1 MGECTIKALDNVSL
15 QIDQGEFLAII
26 GPSGSG
32 KSTLMNILGIL
43 DRATIGEY
51 YLNKTNLMRISDK
64 KISRIR
70 NRKIGF
76 IFQQFNLM
84 PRLTA
89 FENVELPLV
98 YRGVG
103 KATRKKVVLK
113 SLERVGLLDKEK
125 HIPAQLSGG
134 QQQRIAIARA
144 IAGSPELILA
154 DEPTGALD
162 SKTGEEVMTLLR
174 EIHREGNTLIM
185 ITHDKEIANQAER
198 IIEIKTENSVN
209 GTNYDSFT
217 EYKVS
222 AKTIIVHQISNIFNN
237 AWNYYWCF
245 FCYITCFDWGSY
257 IEKCLHTIR

>member
-1 MGECTIKALDNVSL
+1 MIQLFNISKSYQMGENTIKALDNISL
-15 QIDQGEFLAII
+15 QISEGEFLAII

-43 DRATIGEY
+43 DKATVGEY
-51 YLNKTNLMRISDK
+51 YLNKKNLMRISDR
-64 KISRIR
+64 KISKIR

-103 KATRKKVVLK
+103 KAVRKRVVLK
-113 SLERVGLLDKEK
+113 SLERVGLLDKKK
-125 HIPAQLSGG
+125 HLPAQLSGG

-144 IAGSPELILA
+144 IAGSPEIILA

-162 SKTGEEVMTLLR
+162 SKTGEEVMSLLK

-185 ITHDKEIANQAER
+185 ITHDQEIAQQAER
-198 IIEIKTENSVN
+198 IIEIKDGKLCE
-209 GTNYDSFT
+209 
-217 EYKVS
+217 
-222 AKTIIVHQISNIFNN
+222 
-237 AWNYYWCF
+237 WN
-245 FCYITCFDWGSY
+245 
-257 IEKCLHTIR
+257 KL

>member
-1 MGECTIKALDNVSL
+1 MIQLFNISKSYQMGENTIKALDDISL
-15 QIDQGEFLAII
+15 QISEGEFLAII

-43 DRATIGEY
+43 DKATVGEY
-51 YLNKTNLMRISDK
+51 YLNKKNLMRVSDR
-64 KISRIR
+64 KISKIR

-103 KATRKKVVLK
+103 KAVRKRVVLK
-113 SLERVGLLDKEK
+113 SLERVGLLDKKK
-125 HIPAQLSGG
+125 HLPAQLSGG

-144 IAGSPELILA
+144 IAGSPEIILA

-162 SKTGEEVMTLLR
+162 SKTGEEVMSLLK
-174 EIHREGNTLIM
+174 EIHREGNTLII
-185 ITHDKEIANQAER
+185 ITHDQEIAQQAER
-198 IIEIKTENSVN
+198 IIEIKDGKLCE
-209 GTNYDSFT
+209 
-217 EYKVS
+217 
-222 AKTIIVHQISNIFNN
+222 
-237 AWNYYWCF
+237 WN
-245 FCYITCFDWGSY
+245 
-257 IEKCLHTIR
+257 KL

>member
-1 MGECTIKALDNVSL
+1 MIQLFNISKSYQMGENTIKALDDISL
-15 QIDQGEFLAII
+15 QISEGEFLAII

-43 DRATIGEY
+43 DKATVGEY
-51 YLNKTNLMRISDK
+51 YLNKRNLMRVSDR
-64 KISRIR
+64 KISKIR

-103 KATRKKVVLK
+103 KAVRKRVVLK
-113 SLERVGLLDKEK
+113 SLERVGLLDKKK
-125 HIPAQLSGG
+125 HLSAQLSGG

-144 IAGSPELILA
+144 IAGSPEIILA

-162 SKTGEEVMTLLR
+162 SKTGEEVMSLLK

-185 ITHDKEIANQAER
+185 ITHDQEIAQQAER
-198 IIEIKTENSVN
+198 IIEIKDGKLCE
-209 GTNYDSFT
+209 
-217 EYKVS
+217 
-222 AKTIIVHQISNIFNN
+222 
-237 AWNYYWCF
+237 WN
-245 FCYITCFDWGSY
+245 
-257 IEKCLHTIR
+257 KL

>member
-113 SLERVGLLDKEK
+113 SLELVGLLDKEK

-198 IIEIKTENSVN
+198 IIEIKDGKLRE
-209 GTNYDSFT
+209 
-217 EYKVS
+217 
-222 AKTIIVHQISNIFNN
+222 
-237 AWNYYWCF
+237 WN
-245 FCYITCFDWGSY
+245 
-257 IEKCLHTIR
+257 KL

>member
-1 MGECTIKALDNVSL
+1 MIQLFNISKSYQMGECTIKALDNVSL

-198 IIEIKTENSVN
+198 IIEIKDGKLRE
-209 GTNYDSFT
+209 
-217 EYKVS
+217 
-222 AKTIIVHQISNIFNN
+222 
-237 AWNYYWCF
+237 WN
-245 FCYITCFDWGSY
+245 
-257 IEKCLHTIR
+257 KL

>member
-113 SLERVGLLDKEK
+113 SLERVGLLDKKNIYQPSFQE
-125 HIPAQLSGG
+125 
-134 QQQRIAIARA
+134 
-144 IAGSPELILA
+144 
-154 DEPTGALD
+154 D
-162 SKTGEEVMTLLR
+162 S
-174 EIHREGNTLIM
+174 
-185 ITHDKEIANQAER
+185 
-198 IIEIKTENSVN
+198 SN
-209 GTNYDSFT
+209 GL
-217 EYKVS
+217 
-222 AKTIIVHQISNIFNN
+222 Q
-237 AWNYYWCF
+237 
-245 FCYITCFDWGSY
+245 
-257 IEKCLHTIR
+257 

>member
-1 MGECTIKALDNVSL
+1 MIQLFNISKSYQMGENTIKALDDISL
-15 QIDQGEFLAII
+15 QISEGEFLAII

-43 DRATIGEY
+43 DKATVGEY
-51 YLNKTNLMRISDK
+51 YLNKKNLMRVSDR
-64 KISRIR
+64 KISKIR

-89 FENVELPLV
+89 FGNVELPLV

-103 KATRKKVVLK
+103 KAVRKRVVLK
-113 SLERVGLLDKEK
+113 SLERVGLLDKKK
-125 HIPAQLSGG
+125 HLPAQLSGG

-144 IAGSPELILA
+144 IAGSPEIILA

-162 SKTGEEVMTLLR
+162 SKTGEEVMSLLK

-185 ITHDKEIANQAER
+185 ITHDQEIAQQAER
-198 IIEIKTENSVN
+198 IIEIKDGKLCE
-209 GTNYDSFT
+209 
-217 EYKVS
+217 
-222 AKTIIVHQISNIFNN
+222 
-237 AWNYYWCF
+237 WN
-245 FCYITCFDWGSY
+245 
-257 IEKCLHTIR
+257 KL